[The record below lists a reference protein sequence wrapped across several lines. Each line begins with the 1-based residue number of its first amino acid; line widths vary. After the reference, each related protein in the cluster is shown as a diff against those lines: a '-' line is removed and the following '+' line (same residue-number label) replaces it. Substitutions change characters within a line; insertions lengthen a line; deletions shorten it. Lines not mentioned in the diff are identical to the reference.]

1 MGNME
6 PFISKQFQLDS
17 ITGMSEPFRGV
28 AFNLSSL
35 GYAVSTGFKEI
46 LVPFAL
52 HPREF
57 AVLRA
62 VGSQE
67 GQTQQALGDRL
78 QIPRSRMVSIVD
90 ELEAR
95 GYLERHPNP
104 ADRRVR
110 EIYLTDAGRSALE
123 QAFERAVAYE
133 RQIAEPLDAEEREQL
148 LDLLERVAGNLG
160 IGPGAH
166 TALRDSPG
174 EDAPQE

>member
-1 MGNME
+1 MN
-6 PFISKQFQLDS
+6 
-17 ITGMSEPFRGV
+17 EPFRGV

-35 GYAVSTGFKEI
+35 GYAVSRGFQAI
-46 LVPFAL
+46 LEPFGL

-62 VGSQE
+62 VGFQE
-67 GQTQQALGDRL
+67 GQTQQALGDGL

-95 GYLERHPNP
+95 GFLERHPNP

-110 EIYLTDAGRSALE
+110 ELHLTAAGRKALDQTFAE
-123 QAFERAVAYE
+123 ALAFEQQVTST
-133 RQIAEPLDAEEREQL
+133 LDPGEREQL
-148 LDLLERVAGNLG
+148 LTLLDRISAHLG

-166 TALRDSPG
+166 TALR
-174 EDAPQE
+174 EDEA

>member
-1 MGNME
+1 MVNE
-6 PFISKQFQLDS
+6 PFV
-17 ITGMSEPFRGV
+17 GV

-35 GYAVSTGFKEI
+35 GYAVSRGFHAI
-46 LVPFAL
+46 LEPFGL

-62 VGSQE
+62 VGFQE

-90 ELEAR
+90 ELESR
-95 GYLERHPNP
+95 GFLERHPNP

-110 EIYLTDAGRSALE
+110 ELFLTAAGRKALD
-123 QAFERAVAYE
+123 QAFEQAMAFE
-133 RQIAEPLDAEEREQL
+133 QQIAAPLNADERERL
-148 LDLLERVAGNLG
+148 LDLLERISATLG

-166 TALRDSPG
+166 TALREDHG
-174 EDAPQE
+174 E

>member
-1 MGNME
+1 
-6 PFISKQFQLDS
+6 
-17 ITGMSEPFRGV
+17 MSEPFRGV

-35 GYAVSTGFKEI
+35 GYAVSKGFKAI
-46 LVPFAL
+46 LVPFEL

-57 AVLRA
+57 AVLCA
-62 VGSQE
+62 VGVEE

-95 GYLERHPNP
+95 GFLERHPNP

-110 EIYLTDAGRSALE
+110 EIHLTDAGRGALE
-123 QAFERAVAYE
+123 QAFEQAIAYE
-133 RQIAEPLDAEEREQL
+133 RQVTAPLAAGEREQL
-148 LDLLERVAGNLG
+148 LDLLERISTGLG

-166 TALRDSPG
+166 TALREP
-174 EDAPQE
+174 DAGDEPR

>member
-1 MGNME
+1 MNE
-6 PFISKQFQLDS
+6 PFHGI
-17 ITGMSEPFRGV
+17 

-35 GYAVSTGFKEI
+35 GYAVSKGFKEI
-46 LVPFAL
+46 LEPFEL

-62 VGSQE
+62 VGFQE

-95 GYLERHPNP
+95 GFVERHPNP

-110 EIYLTDAGRSALE
+110 ELHLTKEGRKALE

-133 RQIAEPLDAEEREQL
+133 QQVTEPLSADERARL
-148 LDLLERVAGNLG
+148 LDLLERISASMG

-166 TALRDSPG
+166 TALR
-174 EDAPQE
+174 ED